1 MIDLGID
8 KILKDIEE
16 TALESIAFRK
26 SFLIDPDEEIEP
38 PQTAWGLKNIKDEAV
53 SILGTLGN
61 FSLITG
67 KAKAKKSFFINI
79 AVSCALTNKYVL
91 NRFIG
96 GLPANQNQVLYFDTE
111 QSKYHVQIAVR
122 RICRQLNVSV
132 PHNLF
137 TYHLRSLTP
146 SQRLLLIEQ
155 EIYSNDKIGIVVIDG
170 IVDLI
175 TSINDEAE
183 ATMIASKLLKW
194 TEERNIHII
203 TVLHQNKGDQNARGH
218 VGSSLTHKSESVL
231 SITKEESNPE
241 VSTMKAEFCRNR
253 EPDPFSFEIDEDGLP
268 IEAVGFTPIDSRKE
282 KGVDIHKIEDY
293 KLYKLLM
300 ECFSKETEINYSEL
314 VRKVKIAYSNQMT
327 GSVGDNKAKDII
339 SKCKDNNWLNQS
351 EKKYKPYIL
360 LPFEAV

>member
-8 KILKDIEE
+8 KILKNIEDTE
-16 TALESIAFRK
+16 LESVAFRK
-26 SFLIDPDEEIEP
+26 GFLVDPDEEIPP
-38 PQTAWGLKNIKDEAV
+38 PQIAWGIRNILDNIVA
-53 SILGTLGN
+53 ILGTLGN

-67 KAKAKKSFFINI
+67 KAKAGKSFFINI
-79 AVSCALTNKYVL
+79 AIACALTNEYVL

-96 GLPANQNQVLYFDTE
+96 GLPANQNQVLYFDSE
-111 QSKYHVQIAVR
+111 QSKYHVQIALK
-122 RICRQLNVSV
+122 RICTQLGIRK
-132 PHNLF
+132 PPNLF

-146 SQRLLLIEQ
+146 SQRLKLIEE

-170 IVDLI
+170 IKDLI

-183 ATMIASKLLKW
+183 ATMIASWLLRI
-194 TEERNIHII
+194 TEQRNIHII
-203 TVLHQNKGDQNARGH
+203 TVLHQNKGDNNSRGH
-218 VGSSLTHKSESVL
+218 IGTELNNKAETVL
-231 SITKEESNPE
+231 SISKEESNPD
-241 VSTMKAEFCRNR
+241 VRTMNAEMCRNR
-253 EPDPFSFEIDEDGLP
+253 EPEPFSFEIDPDGLP

-314 VRKVKIAYSNQMT
+314 VRKIKTAFSNQMS
-327 GSVGDNKAKDII
+327 GSIGDNKAKDII

-360 LPFEAV
+360 LPFEAF

>member
-8 KILKDIEE
+8 KFLKGIEDE
-16 TALESIAFRK
+16 KIESIAFRK
-26 SFLIDPDEEIEP
+26 SFLIDVLEEIPP
-38 PQTAWGLKNIKDEAV
+38 PQTAWGLRNIKDDII

-61 FSLITG
+61 FSLIIG
-67 KAKAKKSFFINI
+67 KAKAKKSFFVNI
-79 AVSCALTNKYVL
+79 AVSCALSNEPIL
-91 NRFIG
+91 SRFVG
-96 GLPANQNQVLYFDTE
+96 GLPENQREVLYVDTE
-111 QSKYHVQIAVR
+111 QSKYHVQLAVR

-146 SQRLLLIEQ
+146 SQRLKLIEE

-170 IVDLI
+170 IKDLI

-203 TVLHQNKGDQNARGH
+203 TVLHVNKSDNNARGH
-218 VGSSLTHKSESVL
+218 IGTELINKAETVL
-231 SITKEESNPE
+231 SITKEESNPDI
-241 VSTMKAEFCRNR
+241 STMKAEMCRNR
-253 EPDPFSFEIDEDGLP
+253 EPDPFSFEINEDGLP
-268 IEAVGFTPIDSRKE
+268 AEAVGFEPNARKE
-282 KGVDIHKIEDY
+282 KSFNINQIEDY
-293 KLYKLLM
+293 KLYQLLT
-300 ECFSKETEINYSEL
+300 ESFSKETEINYSEL
-314 VRKVKIAYSNQMT
+314 VRKIKTAFSNQMT
-327 GSVGDNKAKDII
+327 GSIGDNKAKDII
-339 SKCKDNNWLNQS
+339 SKCKDNNWLSQS

>member
-1 MIDLGID
+1 
-8 KILKDIEE
+8 
-16 TALESIAFRK
+16 
-26 SFLIDPDEEIEP
+26 
-38 PQTAWGLKNIKDEAV
+38 
-53 SILGTLGN
+53 
-61 FSLITG
+61 
-67 KAKAKKSFFINI
+67 
-79 AVSCALTNKYVL
+79 
-91 NRFIG
+91 
-96 GLPANQNQVLYFDTE
+96 LYFDTE

-155 EIYSNDKIGIVVIDG
+155 EIYSNDKIGIVVVDG
-170 IVDLI
+170 IKDLI
-175 TSINDEAE
+175 TSINDESE

-203 TVLHQNKGDQNARGH
+203 TVLHVNKSDNNARGH
-218 VGSSLTHKSESVL
+218 IGTELINKAETVL
-231 SITKEESNPE
+231 SITREESNPE
-241 VSTMKAEFCRNR
+241 ISTMKAEFCRNR
-253 EPDPFSFEIDEDGLP
+253 EPEPFSFEIDPDGLP

-282 KGVDIHKIEDY
+282 KGADIHKIENY
-293 KLYKLLM
+293 KLYQLLT
-300 ECFSKETEINYSEL
+300 ESFSKEAEINYSEL
-314 VRKVKIAYSNQMT
+314 VRKVKIAYSNQMS
-327 GSVGDNKAKDII
+327 GSIGDNKAKDII

>member
-1 MIDLGID
+1 MIDLKID
-8 KILKDIEE
+8 KILKDIED

-26 SFLIDPDEEIEP
+26 SFLIDQDEEIEP
-38 PQTAWGLKNIKDEAV
+38 PQPAWALKNVSNDEVA
-53 SILGTLGN
+53 ILGTLGN
-61 FSLITG
+61 FSLIIG

-79 AVSCALTNKYVL
+79 AVSCALTNEPVL

-146 SQRLLLIEQ
+146 SQRLLLIEE

-170 IVDLI
+170 IKDLI

-203 TVLHQNKGDQNARGH
+203 TVLHQNKGNEQARGH
-218 VGSSLTHKSESVL
+218 IGTELINKAETVL
-231 SITKEESNPE
+231 SITKEESNPD
-241 VSTMKAEFCRNR
+241 VSTMVAEMCRNR
-253 EPDPFSFEIDEDGLP
+253 EPEPFSFEINEDGLP
-268 IEAVGFTPIDSRKE
+268 VEAVGFEPRSKDKKSGFVE
-282 KGVDIHKIEDY
+282 LEDY
-293 KLYKLLM
+293 KKYGLLN
-300 ECFSKETEINYSEL
+300 EVFSHGKEFKYASLQSQI
-314 VRKVKIAYSNQMT
+314 KIAYSNQI
-327 GSVGDNKAKDII
+327 GGNLSNNKIVDLITY
-339 SKCKDNNWLNQS
+339 CKNSNWLNQS
-351 EKKYKPYIL
+351 GTGQPYSLLDYKPL
-360 LPFEAV
+360 